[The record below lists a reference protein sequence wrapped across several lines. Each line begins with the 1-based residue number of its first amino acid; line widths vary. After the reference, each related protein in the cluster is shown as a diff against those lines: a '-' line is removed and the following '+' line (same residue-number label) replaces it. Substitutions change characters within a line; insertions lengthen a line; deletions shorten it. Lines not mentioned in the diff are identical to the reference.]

1 MKKIENECVNC
12 GLPCLGKICPYR
24 EIPHYYCDR
33 CGEEETLYY
42 YDGEELCAYC
52 LLKEFEI
59 VEGSEL

>member
-12 GLPCLGKICPYR
+12 GLPCLGKSCPYR
-24 EIPHYYCDR
+24 EVPHYYCDR

-42 YDGEELCAYC
+42 YHGEELCEYC
-52 LLKEFEI
+52 LLKEFDI